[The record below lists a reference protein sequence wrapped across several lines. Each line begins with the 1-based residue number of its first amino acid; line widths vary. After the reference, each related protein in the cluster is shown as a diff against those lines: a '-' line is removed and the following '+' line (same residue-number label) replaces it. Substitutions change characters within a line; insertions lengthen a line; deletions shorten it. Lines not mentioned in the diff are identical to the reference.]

1 MIYRV
6 EYRREGYCLA
16 DCLRP
21 DPFWGKRIFSV
32 DTEKLGTEDVA
43 AIAQAARE
51 TAPKGYEFHH
61 LETMGGQMVKE
72 GNAKHSRRR

>member
-16 DCLRP
+16 DAFRP
-21 DPFWGKRIFSV
+21 DPFWGKRMFTV
-32 DTEKLGTEDVA
+32 DTEKLGTENVS

-51 TAPKGYEFHH
+51 TAPIGYQFHH
-61 LETMGGQMVKE
+61 LETMAGQMVKE
-72 GNAKHSRRR
+72 GSESNG